1 MTLIAIEPH
10 EIEPGMPLGCNLLDA
25 EGRVLFQ
32 AGQVVEDRGV
42 LEGLLARGLFRDPQ
56 AEPPQDTAADVEPAA
71 RLQLNPGD
79 LLQIQ
84 PWSGE
89 AAGERY
95 MVKVVGHLAP
105 VSLLVTAPSANGK
118 LLFVREG
125 HTFLVRG
132 FIGQDAMAYRT
143 RVLKA
148 QLAPFPYL
156 HLAYPDA
163 VQSTRIR
170 KSMRA
175 RVNLV
180 IAINGVGGNSAGR
193 ITDLSLGGARII
205 SNAPFASPGEEVR
218 LAFRIDPGGIEIYLN
233 LRALV
238 RASQAEPLEQSRH
251 STGVEFIELSEQ
263 DRLALMGVVYQNI
276 IRDNL

>member
-1 MTLIAIEPH
+1 
-10 EIEPGMPLGCNLLDA
+10 LDA

-32 AGQVVEDRGV
+32 AGQMVEDRGV

-125 HTFLVRG
+125 HT
-132 FIGQDAMAYRT
+132 
-143 RVLKA
+143 
-148 QLAPFPYL
+148 
-156 HLAYPDA
+156 
-163 VQSTRIR
+163 
-170 KSMRA
+170 
-175 RVNLV
+175 
-180 IAINGVGGNSAGR
+180 
-193 ITDLSLGGARII
+193 
-205 SNAPFASPGEEVR
+205 
-218 LAFRIDPGGIEIYLN
+218 
-233 LRALV
+233 
-238 RASQAEPLEQSRH
+238 
-251 STGVEFIELSEQ
+251 
-263 DRLALMGVVYQNI
+263 
-276 IRDNL
+276 